1 LKRRV
6 AFISSE
12 VSLCF
17 LCLCKK
23 KGRLERE
30 RESLLVSECS
40 YLKKKE
46 LRKRT
51 RMKVPERFS
60 TAERRDE
67 RREKK
72 AKKKKAKKSATISL
86 SERRRRRRRD
96 NNASAFFSSSGDENT
111 NFGAR
116 KKKSDDAF

>member
-72 AKKKKAKKSATISL
+72 AKKKGEKK
-86 SERRRRRRRD
+86 RH
-96 NNASAFFSSSGDENT
+96 
-111 NFGAR
+111 NFTLR
-116 KKKSDDAF
+116 EKKKKKKRQ